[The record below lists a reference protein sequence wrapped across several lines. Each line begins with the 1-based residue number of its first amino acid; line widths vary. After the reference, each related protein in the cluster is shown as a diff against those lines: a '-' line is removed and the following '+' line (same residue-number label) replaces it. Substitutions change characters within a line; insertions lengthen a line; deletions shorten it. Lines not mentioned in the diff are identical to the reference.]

1 MGDKGPNTVSML
13 KTDTISP
20 SALPGQPL
28 LLFPP
33 FADPT
38 WPYVALPT
46 LKGYLRRR
54 GIEVVVR
61 DLNIEGLDFLQDP
74 GTMAG
79 WRQRLTDRFRQLNN
93 RRRLSLYEQMEYW
106 RVAEAVT
113 LGRDAGDSFAVM
125 RDARR
130 FYQQKSYLRGR
141 NGLEEF
147 FRLMEAVFFP
157 FRFGFNRANHL
168 AAPWDFDLLDHYI
181 TGRCSPF
188 DQFYRRLLA
197 DLAPPPFVGLS
208 LTFVSQIP
216 ETFYLCR
223 LLREYFPACFIMLGG
238 PCIDQIIRNGT
249 EQATSRIF
257 DFADAVGMQEGE
269 KTLEELL
276 PLLSAGNSDPGRLA
290 AIPNLIMKD
299 PASGA
304 IRQGPAWTLDLA
316 DGAAPDYSDL
326 GLDRYLA
333 PARLLLYSPT
343 RGCYWNKCSFC
354 CYGFNQSGRH
364 LYREI
369 PVAQAVA
376 DLRLLQE
383 EFKVSNFYLSC
394 DVLAPAYA
402 IDLARRIIAEGLD
415 IRWSTDL
422 RIEASYTPENCR
434 LLYQAGL
441 RAVAFG
447 IESGADRVLRLMNK
461 GIKAE
466 LIRRINRNF
475 HQAGIATSWMT
486 FLSHPGETGQEAMQT
501 LDLIETESA
510 MIDQFIVAN
519 SISPPARSSP
529 AGRSST
535 ASSRFT
541 IPPAISSG
549 SSRSTAWPKPAT
561 GKTLPI
567 CRMTES
573 PPFPGA
579 ITSTIIPGPGPSP
592 PTTPFSTCCV
602 TGKGPLPRVGAARQ
616 SPGSENKRRWNSRNS
631 PRQRRAGGR
640 SPLCTVIWPGPCGP
654 ANIPAWPPSALPIF
668 KTPCRAD
675 EPGRIPAWPAA
686 PVPVWSI
693 ARGGSRAT
701 PTNAAVSTAVFP
713 PQNYN

>member
-316 DGAAPDYSDL
+316 DGDAPDYSDL

-486 FLSHPGETGQEAMQT
+486 FLTHPGETPQEAMQT

-510 MIDQFIVAN
+510 MIDQFIVGDFN
-519 SISPPARSSP
+519 
-529 AGRSST
+529 
-535 ASSRFT
+535 
-541 IPPAISSG
+541 
-549 SSRSTAWPKPAT
+549 
-561 GKTLPI
+561 L
-567 CRMTES
+567 
-573 PPFPGA
+573 
-579 ITSTIIPGPGPSP
+579 
-592 PTTPFSTCCV
+592 
-602 TGKGPLPRVGAARQ
+602 
-616 SPGSENKRRWNSRNS
+616 SPGSLIACRPGQYGIESVYHTAGDLFRLFPLYRMAETGDGEDPADLPDDRIAALSRRYHLDHYPWAGAISTHHSFLYLLRYG
-631 PRQRRAGGR
+631 QRAFAQG
-640 SPLCTVIWPGPCGP
+640 WCGP
-654 ANIPAWPPSALPIF
+654 AKSGIGKQKAVEQPKFS
-668 KTPCRAD
+668 
-675 EPGRIPAWPAA
+675 PAA
-686 PVPVWSI
+686 
-693 ARGGSRAT
+693 ARRREESFMHSYLARALRPGKHSRLAPLCFAHFQNAVQGG
-701 PTNAAVSTAVFP
+701 
-713 PQNYN
+713 